1 MKEKVIPYKMLLE
14 VVSNSYELVWRIVPE
29 HEMQVLKM
37 GLKNLEKCLIDYIQ
51 KAEEGLPI
59 IGYHF
64 ACPAEFLHCFDCVPI
79 CIEGTSYLLAALLPN
94 GSEKYYDLITHW
106 GHPFHTC
113 SSQKGVMG
121 MILDDL
127 FKFDVITTPTAPCD
141 NTYALYPFFKYKDI
155 PLVITDMPFIRE
167 EKSYEFYAEQI
178 KIGLSEIGKVI
189 GQEPDFDKIKKSLE
203 IENQSLK
210 LEFELFELKKATPC
224 PLESMINPMSA
235 AAAVFMAGRPEK
247 LDFYENMLALAK
259 KRYKKKESPIEEQ
272 IRSIWPYM
280 TIFFDLALCEWL
292 DREIKM
298 SVLLDIFSYNLYDP
312 VETSS
317 EDKMF
322 NDMARKSM
330 NFPMIKQSIDFYDD
344 FIPEFINTTKEFKA
358 DCGIFTSHIGCKQF
372 GSIPQLL
379 REALRDE
386 LGIPLLIIDI
396 DVGDKR
402 FASIKTVKD
411 KIRMFAN
418 TLL

>member
-1 MKEKVIPYKMLLE
+1 MKNRIIPYNMLLE
-14 VVSNSYELVWRIVPE
+14 VVSNTYELVWRIVSE
-29 HEMQVLKM
+29 HEMQVLKT
-37 GLKNLEKCLIDYIQ
+37 GLKNLKISLTNCIQ

-59 IGYHF
+59 IGHHF
-64 ACPAEFLHCFDCVPI
+64 AFPAEFLYCFDCVPI
-79 CIEGTSYLLAALLPN
+79 CIEATSYLLAALLPD
-94 GSEKYYDLITHW
+94 GSERYYDLITHW
-106 GHPFHTC
+106 GHPYHTC

-121 MILDDL
+121 MVLDDL
-127 FKFDVITTPTAPCD
+127 FEFDVITTPTAPCD
-141 NTYALYPFFKYKDI
+141 NTYASYPFFKYKDI

-178 KIGLSEIGKVI
+178 KIALNEIGKII
-189 GQEPDFDKIKKSLE
+189 GQEPDFDKIKKALD

-210 LEFELFELKKATPC
+210 HELELFELKKSVPC
-224 PLESMINPMSA
+224 PLESMTNPMSA
-235 AAAVFMAGRPEK
+235 AVEVFMAGRPEK
-247 LDFYENMLALAK
+247 LQYYEEILNLAK
-259 KRYKKKESPIEEQ
+259 RRYKNKESPIEEQ
-272 IRSIWPYM
+272 IRSVWPYM
-280 TIFFDLALCEWL
+280 NIFFDLGLCEWL

-298 SVLLDIFSYNLYDP
+298 SILFDIFTYNLFESVDL
-312 VETSS
+312 SS

-322 NDMARKSM
+322 NGMARKAM
-330 NFPMIKQSIDFYDD
+330 NFPMIKQSIDFYDN
-344 FIPEFINTTKEFKA
+344 FIPEFINITKEFKA
-358 DCGIFTSHIGCKQF
+358 DCGIFTSHLGCKQF

>member
-64 ACPAEFLHCFDCVPI
+64 ACPAEFLSCFDCVPI

-94 GSEKYYDLITHW
+94 GSEKYYDLITNW
-106 GHPFHTC
+106 GHPYHTC

-121 MILDDL
+121 MVLDDL

-141 NTYALYPFFKYKDI
+141 NTYASYPFFKYKDI
-155 PLVITDMPFIRE
+155 PLVITDMPFIHE
-167 EKSYEFYAEQI
+167 EKSYIFYAEQI
-178 KIGLSEIGKVI
+178 KIGLNEIGKII
-189 GQEPDFDKIKKSLE
+189 GQKPNFDKLKKSLE

-210 LEFELFELKKATPC
+210 LELELFELKKAVPC
-224 PLESMINPMSA
+224 PLESMINPISA
-235 AAAVFMAGRPEK
+235 AASIFMAGRPEK
-247 LDFYENMLALAK
+247 VDFYENMLALAK

-272 IRSIWPYM
+272 IRSIWPNM
-280 TIFFDLALCEWL
+280 TVFFDLALCEWL
-292 DREIKM
+292 DREIRM
-298 SVLLDIFSYNLYDP
+298 SVLLDVFTYNLYNP
-312 VETSS
+312 VDTSS

-322 NDMARKSM
+322 NDMARKAM
-330 NFPMIKQSIDFYDD
+330 NFPMIKQSIGFYDD
-344 FIPEFINTTKEFKA
+344 FIPEFINITKEFKA
-358 DCGIFTSHIGCKQF
+358 DCGIFTSHLGCKQF
-372 GSIPQLL
+372 GSLPQLL

-402 FASIKTVKD
+402 FASIKTVKE
-411 KIRMFAN
+411 KIRMFTK